1 MFHNIA
7 IYITLQIGSED
18 DKLYVLVNSHNVTSV
33 LTEINSTYNGT
44 DESIQILREDT
55 NSISC
60 VFSNGISIVIS
71 AVQGVLNIVAIV
83 PPSWKGSTKGL
94 LGNYNGNKD
103 DDFVPRGADNSL
115 PGTITD
121 RIVHFNFAQTCTLL
135 FLQAK
140 QYCLKS
146 LFSTQGMRLS
156 QSLCSPTCKA
166 SHGNPIHIQITYQS
180 LLMK

>member
-1 MFHNIA
+1 M
-7 IYITLQIGSED
+7 
-18 DKLYVLVNSHNVTSV
+18 
-33 LTEINSTYNGT
+33 EINSTYNDT
-44 DESIQILREDT
+44 DESIQILREDI

-103 DDFVPRGADNSL
+103 DDFVPRGADKPL

-121 RIVHFNFAQTCTLL
+121 RSVHFQFAQTCALL
-135 FLQAK
+135 LV
-140 QYCLKS
+140 
-146 LFSTQGMRLS
+146 
-156 QSLCSPTCKA
+156 
-166 SHGNPIHIQITYQS
+166 
-180 LLMK
+180 